1 MFKVLFLSLLIITN
15 LFSEVKNELFILPNQ
30 GKELDERIENLID
43 SSKNEIIIAMYNF
56 SHKEILKKLKDSSK
70 KGVKILLVLDEEKY
84 KENKKLIKELEEDNV
99 KIIIPK
105 DKMHMK
111 VAIFDNKFLL
121 MGSMNWI
128 KESFKENYEL
138 IMINNDAEIILK
150 LTNYLKNSKF

>member
-1 MFKVLFLSLLIITN
+1 MFKIFFLIFLIITN

-30 GKELDERIENLID
+30 GKELNERIENLID

-56 SHKEILKKLKDSSK
+56 SHKDILKKLKDSSK
-70 KGVKILLVLDEEKY
+70 KGVKILLILDEEKY
-84 KENKKLIKELEEDNV
+84 EENKKIIKELENENI

-111 VAIFDNKFLL
+111 IAIFDSKLL
-121 MGSMNWI
+121 LIGSMNWT
-128 KESFKENYEL
+128 KESFKENHEL

>member
-1 MFKVLFLSLLIITN
+1 M
-15 LFSEVKNELFILPNQ
+15 
-30 GKELDERIENLID
+30 
-43 SSKNEIIIAMYNF
+43 
-56 SHKEILKKLKDSSK
+56 
-70 KGVKILLVLDEEKY
+70 KILLILDEEKY

-121 MGSMNWI
+121 MGSMNWT
-128 KESFKENYEL
+128 KESFKENHEL

>member
-70 KGVKILLVLDEEKY
+70 KGVKILLILDEEKY
-84 KENKKLIKELEEDNV
+84 KENKKLTKELEEENV
-99 KIIIPK
+99 KIIITR

-121 MGSMNWI
+121 IGSMNWT
-128 KESFKENYEL
+128 KESFEENHE
-138 IMINNDAEIILK
+138 IVIINNDLETIIK
-150 LTNYLKNSKF
+150 LSSYFKNSKF